1 MIIKR
6 IYEKNPDARIIV
18 DKIREYSSKLR
29 EKGYERIRIMN
40 FCGTHEWTITHYGL
54 RTLMPD
60 NIDLIPGPGCPVCIT
75 PGYYVDLLIKLS
87 MEDYTVLSYG
97 DSYRLPGSSLKN
109 IRSLYDARLAG
120 GDTRV
125 VYSFLDA
132 IKIARENPGRRF
144 IFFAIGFETTM
155 ATTAYPLKQGIVP
168 DNLYI
173 LSAYRLTP
181 PILKYLLEN
190 IKEISLD
197 GIIAPGHVS
206 SIIGAYS
213 WIFAPRV
220 FGIPTVVSGFEPVD
234 VLISILYIIRMIYEN
249 KPDLVNEYTRVV
261 KPFGNIIAKKI
272 IWSVYRVVDAYW
284 RGIGIVPSSGAVH
297 NFNYSKHDLLYNLGL
312 EDKPRIE
319 DNLPGCKCSEIVIGL
334 AKPIEC
340 PLFMKTCTPEN
351 PYGPCMVNIE
361 GTCRIWAENTPIKL

>member
-1 MIIKR
+1 
-6 IYEKNPDARIIV
+6 
-18 DKIREYSSKLR
+18 
-29 EKGYERIRIMN
+29 
-40 FCGTHEWTITHYGL
+40 
-54 RTLMPD
+54 
-60 NIDLIPGPGCPVCIT
+60 
-75 PGYYVDLLIKLS
+75 
-87 MEDYTVLSYG
+87 
-97 DSYRLPGSSLKN
+97 
-109 IRSLYDARLAG
+109 
-120 GDTRV
+120 
-125 VYSFLDA
+125 
-132 IKIARENPGRRF
+132 
-144 IFFAIGFETTM
+144 
-155 ATTAYPLKQGIVP
+155 
-168 DNLYI
+168 
-173 LSAYRLTP
+173 
-181 PILKYLLEN
+181 
-190 IKEISLD
+190 
-197 GIIAPGHVS
+197 
-206 SIIGAYS
+206 
-213 WIFAPRV
+213 